1 MSFASGWLLITL
13 LAVPALV
20 VAYRRLLSRRAARRA
35 ELARLGL
42 VLAPASGTVIGG
54 RRRHVAPLLF
64 LTALI
69 LVLIGL
75 ARPQASVAEPR
86 REGTVVLAF
95 DVSASM
101 AAKDLEPTRM
111 EAAKAAA
118 RRFVEQQ
125 PPQIRIGVVS
135 FGDNAVITQQ
145 PTTDRAAIVAAID
158 RLTPGGGTAVGRGL
172 QSALTAIVGKP
183 VLLNGSGGSGGTG
196 GGGGTGKGGVEEQS
210 PDLGFTRSAAVVL
223 LSDGENTT
231 EPDPQRVAELAST
244 AGVRIYPIGLGST
257 KGTVLEI
264 DGYRVATA
272 LDEKALQQLATTT
285 DGQYFNAADATQLA
299 QVYSSIELRWTV
311 ERRPLEITG
320 ALAGAAALLLVI
332 GAALSWRWFGRV
344 I

>member
-1 MSFASGWLLITL
+1 MSFAWPWMLLTL
-13 LAVPALV
+13 FAVPALI
-20 VAYRRLLSRRAARRA
+20 VAYRRLLARRAARRT

-42 VLAPASGTVIGG
+42 VPAAASGRVIGG

-64 LTALI
+64 LGALT

-75 ARPQASVAEPR
+75 ARPQATVAEPR

-101 AAKDLEPTRM
+101 AAKDIEPTRI

-118 RRFVEQQ
+118 RRFVELQ
-125 PPQIRIGVVS
+125 PSQIKIGVVA

-145 PTTDRAAIVAAID
+145 PTTDRAAITAAID

-183 VLLNGSGGSGGTG
+183 VLLDDGTGGTG
-196 GGGGTGKGGVEEQS
+196 GNGTGGNGNGGVEEQS
-210 PDLGFTRSAAVVL
+210 PDLGYTRSAAVVL

-231 EPDPQRVAELAST
+231 APDPQRVAEVAST
-244 AGVRIYPIGLGST
+244 AGVRVYPIGLGST
-257 KGTVLEI
+257 KGTVLDI

-272 LDEKALQQLATTT
+272 LDEQSLQELASTT
-285 DGQYFNAADATQLA
+285 DGQYFKAADAAQLER
-299 QVYSSIELRWTV
+299 VYSSIELRWTV
-311 ERRPLEITG
+311 EQRPLEITAG
-320 ALAGAAALLLVI
+320 FAGAAALLLLI
-332 GAALSWRWFGRV
+332 GAALSWRWYGRV